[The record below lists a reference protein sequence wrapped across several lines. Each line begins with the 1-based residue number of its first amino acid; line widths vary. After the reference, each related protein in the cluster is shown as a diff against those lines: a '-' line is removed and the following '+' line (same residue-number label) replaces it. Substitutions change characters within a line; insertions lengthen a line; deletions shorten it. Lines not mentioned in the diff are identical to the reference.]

1 MELTWTNVVFSR
13 IALVLFLCR
22 NQSSPNVLKIYG
34 EQFWKISK
42 ISAPSSTSGG
52 GPVGHKRLLR
62 HHPPGGGG
70 QACGAHRHLPPQFHL
85 YKLPFVPEKIKKRSF
100 RRVFDTEAPPPPLL
114 HLEGRSGVRLGL
126 QRGEIIAIVIIN
138 LLPSPIP

>member
-1 MELTWTNVVFSR
+1 MELTWTNAVFSR

-52 GPVGHKRLLR
+52 GLVGHKPLLR
-62 HHPPGGGG
+62 HHPLVAVGRLVGLTGL
-70 QACGAHRHLPPQFHL
+70 CRPQLQL
-85 YKLPFVPEKIKKRSF
+85 YKLSFVPEKNKKRSF
-100 RRVFDTEAPPPPLL
+100 RRVFDTEAPPPPVL
-114 HLEGRSGVRLGL
+114 HLEGRPGVRLGL
-126 QRGEIIAIVIIN
+126 RRGEIIAIVIIN